1 MAIKLTEKQI
11 KDGWQIVKFGDI
23 AKEVKLTTK
32 NPAEDGLEFYVGL
45 DHLDPQSL
53 RIARKGIIAED
64 NPSFTRRFS
73 AGQILFGKRRCYQ
86 KKAAVAGFEGICS
99 GDIIVMDATPKKIIP
114 GLLPFI
120 IQSDAFFDWAEK
132 TSSGSLSPRTKWK
145 SLAEFEFPLP
155 PIERQ
160 KEILEVLEKVEEC
173 YRKSDLLYS
182 SNVLCLNRLTDHMLF
197 EGINTE
203 NKKDTILGFIP
214 NNWKPV
220 QLKEICEW
228 ITKGTTPTTAGFSFQ
243 DKGIS
248 FIKGESLSESGSFIY
263 EQVAYV
269 SEECHE
275 SFKRSQLSDGD
286 VLLTIAGTIGRT
298 AIVNQK
304 ILPANTNQAVAII
317 RPKQEHLC
325 GQYLMH
331 FLKTSFV
338 KQHFSGIKTV
348 GAQPNISLTQVR
360 DLWIALPPIEEQKKI
375 VDMLSKVM
383 SIKHTVEQKLIRYK
397 SVSNSLFIESLNGG
411 VQ

>member
-1 MAIKLTEKQI
+1 MAIELSEKQI
-11 KDGWQIVKFGDI
+11 KDGWQIVKFGEI
-23 AKEVKLTTK
+23 AKNIVERIPPKSGDEK
-32 NPAEDGLEFYVGL
+32 KFIGLEHIVSG
-45 DHLDPQSL
+45 SL
-53 RIARKGIIAED
+53 KVDSWGSETVLKAQAFKI
-64 NPSFTRRFS
+64 
-73 AGQILFGKRRCYQ
+73 
-86 KKAAVAGFEGICS
+86 KK
-99 GDIIVMDATPKKIIP
+99 GDIIYPKRNTYLRRVAVSPHDCIGSADFIVIRPQKVSFFIP
-114 GLLPFI
+114 DLLKFI
-120 IQSDAFFDWAEK
+120 MLSEAFHDFAIAN
-132 TSSGSLSPRTKWK
+132 SAGSLSKRTKWK
-145 SLAEFEFPLP
+145 LIAEFEFPLP

>member
-1 MAIKLTEKQI
+1 
-11 KDGWQIVKFGDI
+11 
-23 AKEVKLTTK
+23 
-32 NPAEDGLEFYVGL
+32 LET
-45 DHLDPQSL
+45 Q
-53 RIARKGIIAED
+53 
-64 NPSFTRRFS
+64 
-73 AGQILFGKRRCYQ
+73 
-86 KKAAVAGFEGICS
+86 
-99 GDIIVMDATPKKIIP
+99 
-114 GLLPFI
+114 
-120 IQSDAFFDWAEK
+120 
-132 TSSGSLSPRTKWK
+132 
-145 SLAEFEFPLP
+145 EFPLP
-155 PIERQ
+155 SIERQ
-160 KEILEVLEKVEEC
+160 KEILEVLEKLEEC